1 MNLRAKDRWTLLIV
15 GLLALIV
22 SGFAFW
28 QLRAAA
34 PAYSGT
40 ALENP
45 PQVAP
50 FELTA
55 ADGER
60 VTLDTWQGNVRL
72 VFFGYTR
79 CPDVCPL
86 TLGRLAK
93 VYEDI
98 GKPKDLKVVMIT
110 VDPQNDTPRITQ
122 DYAGSFDPD
131 FIGLGG
137 SSSDVA
143 NAAKTFFVGY
153 RGIESRDFLHTDSVA
168 LLDRSG
174 RMRLIYGQ
182 DKVARLSEDLPRI
195 LASSDF

>member
-1 MNLRAKDRWTLLIV
+1 MWTLAIV
-15 GLLALIV
+15 GLLALV
-22 SGFAFW
+22 LAGFAFR
-28 QLRAAA
+28 QLRLATA
-34 PAYSGT
+34 PDYAGT
-40 ALENP
+40 ALETP
-45 PQVAP
+45 TQVSA
-50 FELTA
+50 FDLTA
-55 ADGER
+55 ADGQR
-60 VTLDTWQGNVRL
+60 VTLDTWQGDVRL

-98 GKPKDLKVVMIT
+98 GKPEDLKVIMIT

-122 DYAGSFDPD
+122 DYASSFDPG

-137 SSSDVA
+137 SSSDIA
-143 NAAKTFFVGY
+143 DAARAFFIGY
-153 RGIESRDFLHTDSVA
+153 RGIESRDFVHTDSVA
-168 LLDRSG
+168 VLDREG